1 MKPILIASLLVTA
14 CAGDDGGSITEQE
27 VITTVVLTFLPN
39 FGAIPPVTFEFDD
52 PDGDGGDPP
61 IVDPIVLAEGEYIL
75 RVAFENRLETPA
87 EDITL
92 EIADE
97 AEDHLVLFTG
107 TAPLEH
113 EYSDMDANGL
123 PIGLENLVT
132 ATVGSGELTVTLRH
146 MPPELPP
153 VKDAATVDLALT
165 EGIDAI
171 GGSTDAQVTFPVTVQ

>member
-1 MKPILIASLLVTA
+1 MKAILPILLVTAA

-27 VITTVVLTFLPN
+27 VITTVTLTFLSN
-39 FGAIPPVTFEFDD
+39 GGAIPPVTFEFDD

-61 IVDPIVLAEGEYIL
+61 VVDPVVLAAGEYTM

-97 AEDHLVLFTG
+97 SDDHLILFTG
-107 TAPLEH
+107 TAPLEQ
-113 EYSDMDANGL
+113 EYADTDANGL
-123 PIGLENLVT
+123 PVGLESQVV

-153 VKDAATVDLALT
+153 VKDAGTVELAQT